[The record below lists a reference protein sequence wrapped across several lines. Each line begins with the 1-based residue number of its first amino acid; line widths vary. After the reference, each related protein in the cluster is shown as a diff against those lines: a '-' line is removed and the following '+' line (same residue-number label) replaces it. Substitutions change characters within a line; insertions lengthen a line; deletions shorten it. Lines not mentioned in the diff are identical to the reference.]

1 MKKSSKRSAAAAK
14 PSKAPAHRSSAP
26 SGADFPI
33 RRVLVYIALVAL
45 LLLVCFVRLRLLS
58 LPLERDEGEYA
69 LAGQLI
75 LKGIP
80 PYEMVYN
87 MKLPGTYYLY
97 ALLMLVFGQTTVGIH
112 AGLLVV
118 HMVSLLL
125 LFAVG
130 KKMANDAVG
139 VLAAAAYG
147 LMCLVPGSLGLAAHA
162 THFIVLCGLA
172 GLWLLLRYFERPGWG
187 LLIAS
192 GVAFGLAFL
201 MKQQAV
207 FLLAFAGLAL
217 ALHQWEQTPRSLKQ
231 TMIRMGVLGGALVLP
246 YLVVVL
252 VAVLTGSFDRF
263 WHWTVE
269 YASQYASVKTFD
281 RAMLNLKPSFQVLS
295 AGVVPFWYAGI
306 IGLAALFFS
315 PAARRYRWHIL
326 LFALF
331 SACCV
336 LPGFYF
342 RNHYFIVFFPAL
354 ALLVALA
361 VYALYELAQKH
372 VGAWAGFLPFAAFA
386 GLFYLGLNRHASALF
401 QESPEIVSLRM
412 YGRGNPF
419 QESVEIARYIRA
431 NTEETDKIAVVG
443 SEPQIYF
450 YSNRLPATG
459 YIYTYP
465 LMEEQPYSRE
475 MQREMIAEIE
485 QNQPKFLVY
494 VNVPFSWLRKE
505 QSHGDIFNWYNGYKN
520 QYKLV
525 GLVDMLPLPQRSE
538 YRWDGAVAGY
548 VPQGQG
554 QISVYRRE

>member
-1 MKKSSKRSAAAAK
+1 M
-14 PSKAPAHRSSAP
+14 AP
-26 SGADFPI
+26 SSTDFPV
-33 RRVLVYIALVAL
+33 RRLLVYGGLVAI

-112 AGLLVV
+112 AGLLLV
-118 HMVSLLL
+118 HVVSLLL

-130 KKMANDAVG
+130 KKMTNDAVG

-162 THFIVLCGLA
+162 THFIVLCGLT
-172 GLWLLLRYFERPGWG
+172 GLWLLLRYFERPKWG
-187 LLIAS
+187 FLIAS

-207 FLLAFAGLAL
+207 FLLVFAALAL
-217 ALHQWEQTPRSLKQ
+217 AIHQWEQAPRSLKQ
-231 TMIRMGVLGGALVLP
+231 TMLRMGIFGAALVLP
-246 YLVVVL
+246 YLIIVL

-281 RAMLNLKPSFQVLS
+281 RAMLNLKSSFKALS
-295 AGVVPFWYAGI
+295 AGVLPFWYAGI
-306 IGLAALFFS
+306 VGLAALFFS

-331 SACCV
+331 SALCV

-372 VGAWAGFLPFAAFA
+372 IGTWAGFLPFAVFVA
-386 GLFYLGLNRHASALF
+386 LFYMGLNRHERVLF
-401 QESPEIVSLRM
+401 KERPEIVSLWM

-419 QESVEIARYIRA
+419 LESVEIAKYIRA
-431 NTEETDKIAVVG
+431 HTTETDRIAVIG

-465 LMEEQPYSRE
+465 LMEEQPYSLD
-475 MQREMIAEIE
+475 MQREMMAEIE
-485 QNQPKFLVY
+485 QNKPKFLVY
-494 VNVPFSWLRKE
+494 LNVPFSWLRKDR
-505 QSHGDIFNWYNGYKN
+505 SHEDIFDWYNGYKA

-525 GLVDMLPLPQRSE
+525 GLVDILPLPQRSE
-538 YRWDGAVAGY
+538 YRWDGEVEGY
-548 VPQGQG
+548 APQSQ
-554 QISVYRRE
+554 SRVLVYRRE